1 MQNKDYSQLL
11 KDYKAKID
19 ELSVNDLNQD
29 QKTICKMILD
39 NLTDQ
44 SQLQNVYQFLMQRVK
59 VGFRFDI
66 APDINNKMISI
77 LKFNEDKSF
86 NLNDI
91 QSTNQ
96 NSLIIGE
103 NYDALKNLLVVERE
117 REQGRRL

>member
-86 NLNDI
+86 NLNDT

-117 REQGRRL
+117 RERARA

>member
-11 KDYKAKID
+11 QDYKTKID

-86 NLNDI
+86 NLNDT

-117 REQGRRL
+117 RARA